1 MSTVR
6 HSCGLTLR
14 AEPMGD
20 RESAEV
26 VRLAGP
32 VREGFGAARRPA
44 IIAGV
49 DGVLET
55 WQRRAAMESRQAD
68 VCVVGAGLA
77 GLAAA
82 RRVVQAGRT
91 VVVLEARDRVG
102 GRVWNKILPDGLVI
116 SVGGTWLGL
125 RQDRMFALCEELGL
139 ETYPQHHAGDTAL
152 QLDGTPQRYHG
163 PVPKLNPFAL
173 AGLRI

>member
-1 MSTVR
+1 MGDTSEPGQLDVAIA
-6 HSCGLTLR
+6 CIDLWGLTLR

-55 WQRRAAMESRQAD
+55 
-68 VCVVGAGLA
+68 
-77 GLAAA
+77 
-82 RRVVQAGRT
+82 
-91 VVVLEARDRVG
+91 
-102 GRVWNKILPDGLVI
+102 
-116 SVGGTWLGL
+116 
-125 RQDRMFALCEELGL
+125 
-139 ETYPQHHAGDTAL
+139 
-152 QLDGTPQRYHG
+152 
-163 PVPKLNPFAL
+163 
-173 AGLRI
+173 